1 VSSIGDL
8 VAEVISSKVR
18 VKILK
23 LLVDRESL
31 NITAI
36 VKLTRLNHK
45 IVKENLDYLV
55 EQGIVHEVC
64 LGRIKAY
71 RLNYANP
78 VARIIRDI
86 FTS

>member
-1 VSSIGDL
+1 MSSLGDL
-8 VAEVISSKVR
+8 IAEVVSSKVR

-31 NITAI
+31 NISAI
-36 VKLTRLNHK
+36 VRETRLNHK

-55 EQGIVHEVC
+55 GRGIVHEIS
-64 LGRIKAY
+64 LGRVKAY

-78 VARIIRDI
+78 VARAIRDL